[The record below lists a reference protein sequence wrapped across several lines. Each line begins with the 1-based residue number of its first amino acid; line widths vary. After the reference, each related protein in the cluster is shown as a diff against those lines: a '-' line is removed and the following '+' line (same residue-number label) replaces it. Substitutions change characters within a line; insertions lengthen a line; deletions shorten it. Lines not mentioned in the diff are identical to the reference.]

1 MHQIF
6 LITLRSLKHGK
17 KQQCIFGQRPIT
29 FTLVTNKILLKC
41 EFTIRQARLFILF
54 AEKINLALEFF
65 PDDIFL
71 ATVEE
76 PTFQI
81 STTLLEHGDAR
92 VVSRPATTP
101 ATLTALLN
109 SIQGRLAKLES

>member
-1 MHQIF
+1 MLIHLKASETFHIF
-6 LITLRSLKHGK
+6 
-17 KQQCIFGQRPIT
+17 
-29 FTLVTNKILLKC
+29 V
-41 EFTIRQARLFILF
+41 
-54 AEKINLALEFF
+54 EKFFLAPEFF

-76 PTFQI
+76 PTFQV

-92 VVSRPATTP
+92 VVSRPATAP
-101 ATLTALLN
+101 ATLAALLN

>member
-1 MHQIF
+1 M
-6 LITLRSLKHGK
+6 GK
-17 KQQCIFGQRPIT
+17 KPQCIFGQRPIT
-29 FTLVTNKILLKC
+29 FTLVSNKILFKC
-41 EFTIRQARLFILF
+41 EFTIRQAKVFIF
-54 AEKINLALEFF
+54 FVEKIILALEFF

-76 PTFQI
+76 PTFQV

-92 VVSRPATTP
+92 VVSRPATAP
-101 ATLTALLN
+101 ATLAALLH